1 MYILVVQ
8 NHQQWLQNFETSV
21 RESSAE
27 DVTSAPASEAG
38 DAQVQKHCL
47 MKQFQYFMNQVS
59 A

>member
-21 RESSAE
+21 RESSAGE
-27 DVTSAPASEAG
+27 VTSASEAG